1 MIKSYPLMFNLSLY
15 YPLVFNLRDSINK
28 YKSAKSNAIL
38 HFPKQVPLAEDFLV
52 QFAHCF

>member
-1 MIKSYPLMFNLSLY
+1 MIKSYPLILNLSLY
-15 YPLVFNLRDSINK
+15 YPLLFNLRDSIHK